1 MMKHI
6 KKRSKP
12 GTLIT
17 VYISHEA
24 YDKLEELCE
33 KYSISRSKM
42 VEKMI
47 LAIYD
52 NVKEKEARTEEQTTT
67 PEEATAEAH

>member
-6 KKRSKP
+6 KKRSRP

-17 VYISHEA
+17 IYISPEA

-33 KYSISRSKM
+33 IYNISRSRM

-52 NVKEKEARTEEQTTT
+52 SVKEKEARTEEQTTT
-67 PEEATAEAH
+67 PEATAEAR

>member
-33 KYSISRSKM
+33 KYNISRSRM
-42 VEKMI
+42 IEKMI

-52 NVKEKEARTEEQTTT
+52 NVKEAIAEKQTTT
-67 PEEATAEAH
+67 PEEATAEAR